1 MIILILQLILPKFS
15 PKIFSF
21 DFLMVLRGI
30 KKIMIYKKQEFH
42 FGSVDRFIL
51 FGVKGEF

>member
-51 FGVKGEF
+51 LGVKGEF

>member
-1 MIILILQLILPKFS
+1 MILLILQLILPKFS

-21 DFLMVLRGI
+21 DFLMVLRG

-51 FGVKGEF
+51 LGVKGEF